1 MIEHVLG
8 MDVGGTTVKWSLF
21 AVADGLVRAEP
32 LRKGARPTGKGFAG
46 FPQSVRA
53 AVDDALE
60 GLPGGEN
67 AVVGI
72 GVPGRF
78 LPPDFERVAAH
89 TAHRLCPVDKP
100 EEFDNILFKQMLR
113 EAMPEGVR
121 LAVENDAIVQLMG
134 LLAAQPDLDG
144 VNENDVVG
152 YFGPGTGLGG
162 GFARRTASGY
172 KVETDGHINHV
183 LIQLSVEDTAQV
195 EAIEAAR
202 GVNFPK
208 RDGRYTAEGLCCG
221 TALEMLCGLPAD
233 QARRLDE
240 DTALRAQFR
249 PEILLAGRA
258 MAATLLAIRSG
269 EFEKLAPED
278 TWPRADQIL
287 AAQARYYFFG
297 GGVGQSQNL
306 GEMILAEA
314 SDELTRN
321 GADDYTFHVVGQN
334 PATYAAAEMALGA
347 FGNH

>member
-21 AVADGLVRAEP
+21 AVQDGTVQAEA
-32 LRKGARPTGKGFAG
+32 LRKGSRPTGRGFAG

-53 AVDDALE
+53 AVEDAMD
-60 GLPGGEN
+60 GIAGGDKL
-67 AVVGI
+67 VVGI

-89 TAHRLCPVDKP
+89 TAHRLCPPDKP
-100 EEFDNILFKQMLR
+100 EEFDNTLFKQMLR
-113 EAMPEGVR
+113 EAMPQGVR
-121 LAVENDAIVQLMG
+121 LKVENDAIVQLMG
-134 LLAAQPDLDG
+134 LLAGHGELDG
-144 VNENDVVG
+144 VKENDVVG

-162 GFARRTASGY
+162 GFARRSASGY
-172 KVETDGHINHV
+172 TVETDGHINHI
-183 LIQLSVEDTAQV
+183 LILLSPEDTAKV

-202 GVNFPK
+202 GVNIPK

-240 DTALRAQFR
+240 DATLREQFR
-249 PEILLAGRA
+249 DEILLAGRA
-258 MAATLLAIRSG
+258 MAGALLAIRSG

-297 GGVGQSQNL
+297 GGVGQSQHL

-321 GADDYTFHVVGQN
+321 GADDYTFHVVGEN
-334 PATYAAAEMALGA
+334 PATRAAAEMALGA
-347 FGNH
+347 FG